1 MEVISKIGLYT
12 RTISHLKMKQ
22 VAYQFKYRFVKP
34 RNLKKHSGG
43 NFSVTRL
50 KFQEIPVQYEIL
62 AVSDTHLKFNFLN
75 LQKEFEGAVDWNFQG
90 FGKLWN
96 YNLQYLDFL
105 KQQSVSFEIKA
116 KLLAEVY
123 NNLWDGRLRLEPY
136 PVSLRIMNVIRFF
149 STQEIIRPDD
159 EVFVMVFA
167 EAKYLSKNLE
177 FHILANHLLENLFAL
192 LMAGHFFGNEDWIK
206 KAERFLEIELEE
218 QILRDGAHF
227 ELSPMYH
234 QIILFRILEAI
245 GYLSESSQVR
255 GLLQQ
260 KAILMLSWLNEVSF
274 SNGEVPHFNDSTYGV
289 SLNTT
294 QLNQLASLQALPIN
308 KNIHLKESGYRKFKN
323 SRMELVIDV
332 NGISPG
338 YQPGHAHADTFSF
351 VLYILDFPIIVDA
364 GVSTYNI
371 SSRRDLER
379 STMLHNTVSIN
390 GGNSSE
396 VWAGFR
402 VGRRAIVTIHED
414 SDQGI
419 FASHSGYRNLGIEVF
434 RRLKISNGR
443 IEIED
448 LLVGDLSLVKPQL
461 NFHFHPSI
469 SIRDVGENT
478 FSIGKD
484 ILMEFDSK
492 LSVAIQEYDYC
503 LGFNKLAKAK
513 KINVV
518 GFKED
523 VKTTIKIN

>member
-1 MEVISKIGLYT
+1 MISKIGLYA

-34 RNLKKHSGG
+34 RNLRKYSGG

-50 KFQEIPVQYEIL
+50 KFQETPVQDEFL
-62 AVSDTHLKFNFLN
+62 AVSDTRLKFTFLN
-75 LQKEFEGAVDWNFQG
+75 LQKEFEGAVDWNFQD

-105 KQQSVSFEIKA
+105 KQQSVSLETKA
-116 KLLAEVY
+116 KLLADVY
-123 NNLWDGRLRLEPY
+123 NNLWDGRLQLEPY

-149 STQEIIRPDD
+149 STHEIIRPDD
-159 EVFVMVFA
+159 EIFVMVFA
-167 EAKYLSKNLE
+167 EAKYLSNNLE

-192 LMAGHFFGNEDWIK
+192 LMAGHFFGKEDWIR
-206 KAERFLEIELEE
+206 KAERLLEIELEE
-218 QILRDGAHF
+218 QILGDGAHF

-245 GYLSESSQVR
+245 GYLSESSVVR
-255 GLLQQ
+255 GLLQK

-274 SNGEVPHFNDSTYGV
+274 SNGEVPHFNDSTLGV
-289 SLNTT
+289 SLNTAH
-294 QLNQLASLQALPIN
+294 LNQLASLQALYIH
-308 KNIHLKESGYRKFKN
+308 KNIRLRESGYRKFKD
-323 SRMELVIDV
+323 SHMELVIDV
-332 NGISPG
+332 NGISPS

-351 VLYILDFPIIVDA
+351 VLYILDYPVIVDA
-364 GVSTYNI
+364 GISTYNI

-402 VGRRAIVTIHED
+402 VGRRASVTLHED
-414 SDQGI
+414 NDQGI
-419 FASHSGYRNLGIEVF
+419 FASHSGYRHLGVEVF
-434 RRLKISNGR
+434 RRLRISRGM

-448 LLVGDLSLVKPQL
+448 ILVGQLTLLEPQL

-469 SIRDVGENT
+469 SIRKEGENN